1 MLYQRWFM
9 FFVFVASY
17 FTQRKQFLERNIH
30 NGTEALLMFAF
41 ASYSCRVR
49 VIGKGVVPAAQGYA
63 DTVFRNG
70 KWGCVSLAYLF
81 FLLWERKHIVKPITK
96 YQLMNGK
103 DHLHHIVW
111 MQHYSGQNMIR
122 WCRQVVFV
130 SQVLL
135 RNIRCFFSSFLRD
148 KTKNIMYKAFKC
160 YYETTSFL
168 YFVVLTIIHIVPSHV
183 YG

>member
-1 MLYQRWFM
+1 MLLLHI
-9 FFVFVASY
+9 VAESEWLAKVLY
-17 FTQRKQFLERNIH
+17 LLHRDMLTLFLEMAN
-30 NGTEALLMFAF
+30 EAVYLLRISSFYYEKE
-41 ASYSCRVR
+41 STWTCQTHR
-49 VIGKGVVPAAQGYA
+49 
-63 DTVFRNG
+63 
-70 KWGCVSLAYLF
+70 
-81 FLLWERKHIVKPITK
+81 
-96 YQLMNGK
+96 YQLINGK

-122 WCRQVVFV
+122 WWRQVVFV